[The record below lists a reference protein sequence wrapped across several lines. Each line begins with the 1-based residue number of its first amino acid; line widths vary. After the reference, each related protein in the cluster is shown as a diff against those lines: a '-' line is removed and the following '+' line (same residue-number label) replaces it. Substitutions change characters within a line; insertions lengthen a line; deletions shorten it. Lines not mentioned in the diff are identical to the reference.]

1 MSIITGINPI
11 MISMRDG
18 DAIYINCSDSAN
30 SYTFIASVS
39 KLNGLSIKII
49 GSITVLTVLKV
60 WAVLKVLAVLAILAV
75 LQYFKVISLYV

>member
-39 KLNGLSIKII
+39 KLNGLSISVAGNSFIMSTKTSINEVIIVVFII
-49 GSITVLTVLKV
+49 GICTLLSE
-60 WAVLKVLAVLAILAV
+60 
-75 LQYFKVISLYV
+75 VIGLR